1 MNWKEICGL
10 ALGGVLLLMGVT
22 LVGTDAKSEEDYPS
36 KPIRL
41 VAPFTPGGPADMLG
55 RALSEGLRQRTG
67 QTFVIENR
75 PGANTLIGVQACKN
89 SNPDAYTI
97 CMLTL
102 TTMSLNPFLYNSLP
116 YDPDVDLKPITNI
129 AFTRQILILHKSV
142 PANNFAELVQY
153 SKDNPDKLNFASFGV
168 GSESH
173 LVVEWLKKQTGA
185 NFTHVPFAGAAPG
198 MIAFER
204 GDVHL
209 FYLVATPAIVEKVR
223 SGAAKGILVPGGV
236 RNPDLPD
243 VPTYKDAG
251 LPVLKTRNWFGL
263 FAPGK
268 APADRVEKLGGVL
281 SETIKSPDFQ
291 QKYLN
296 SVGAEGVG
304 NTPAEFAKFLTEDR
318 MVARDLVSGSG
329 VHLLQ

>member
-1 MNWKEICGL
+1 VDWKKICCL
-10 ALGGVLLLMGVT
+10 AFSAALVSMAGT
-22 LVGTDAKSEEDYPS
+22 LAMTSAKSQEDYPS

-41 VAPFTPGGPADMLG
+41 VAPFTAGGPADMLG

-67 QTFVIENR
+67 QTLVIENR
-75 PGANTLIGVQACKN
+75 PGANTLIGASACKN
-89 SNPDAYTI
+89 ANPDAYTI

-102 TTMSLNPFLYNSLP
+102 TTLSLNPFLYTSLP
-116 YDPDVDLKPITNI
+116 YDPDADLKPITNV
-129 AFTRQILILHKSV
+129 AFTRQILILNKSV

-173 LVVEWLKKQTGA
+173 LVIEWLKKQTGA
-185 NFTHVPFAGAAPG
+185 HFTHVPFGGAAPG

-223 SGAAKGILVPGGV
+223 SGEAKGILVPGDV
-236 RNPDLPD
+236 RNPDLPG

-268 APADRVEKLGGVL
+268 APVDRIGKLGGVL
-281 SETIKSPDFQ
+281 SETIRSPDFQ

-318 MVARDLVSGSG
+318 IVARELVSGSG
-329 VHLLQ
+329 VQLAQ